1 MVAAVGEAKF
11 RDSAVVLAGRV
22 EGAGAAAAT
31 SCCSVVAADQEAW
44 VVCRSARA
52 VRCSVEADRLEGK
65 ANSGAVDD
73 SVGWAA
79 SHHSD
84 LRCDGGGHL
93 ESGVFVDAVGGRGR
107 ALLPPCCLWQL
118 L

>member
-1 MVAAVGEAKF
+1 MVAAVVGEAKF

-22 EGAGAAAAT
+22 EGAAAAAAAAT
-31 SCCSVVAADQEAW
+31 SCCSAAVDQEAW

-73 SVGWAA
+73 SVG
-79 SHHSD
+79 
-84 LRCDGGGHL
+84 
-93 ESGVFVDAVGGRGR
+93 
-107 ALLPPCCLWQL
+107 
-118 L
+118 

>member
-1 MVAAVGEAKF
+1 MVAAAVGEAKF

-31 SCCSVVAADQEAW
+31 SCCSAAVDQEAW

-73 SVGWAA
+73 SVG
-79 SHHSD
+79 
-84 LRCDGGGHL
+84 
-93 ESGVFVDAVGGRGR
+93 
-107 ALLPPCCLWQL
+107 
-118 L
+118 